1 MNATDLATE
10 SFRLTVT
17 DHTEQETLQQCVRK
31 ALAHYFAHLGDH
43 EPAGVYHMVLAEV
56 EQPLFETVMEQAG
69 GNQTKAASLLGISR
83 GTLRKKLE
91 RYQLD
96 RPIG

>member
-1 MNATDLATE
+1 MSVTHLATE

-17 DHTEQETLQQCVRK
+17 DHTEHETLQQCVRK

-43 EPAGVYHMVLAEV
+43 DPADVYQMVLAEV
-56 EQPLFETVMEQAG
+56 EQPLFQTVMEQTG
-69 GNQTKAASLLGISR
+69 GNQTRAAALLGISR